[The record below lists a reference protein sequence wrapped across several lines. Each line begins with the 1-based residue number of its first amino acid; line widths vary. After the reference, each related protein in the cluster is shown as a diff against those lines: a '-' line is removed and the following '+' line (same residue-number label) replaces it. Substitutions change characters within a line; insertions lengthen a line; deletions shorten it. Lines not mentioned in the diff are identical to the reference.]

1 MIQLYAEQETI
12 KYRLLEPH
20 VRERMNR
27 KEKRHL
33 QDCLAVIHDDH
44 LHVRMN

>member
-27 KEKRHL
+27 KERKGTYKI
-33 QDCLAVIHDDH
+33 A
-44 LHVRMN
+44 